1 MANLL
6 TKLFDMFVNILPEN
20 ATRTAKDDPGLTIKT
35 SPMLWPYEIFVL
47 EWERRTLLRDLELLV
62 KRDSR
67 LDRANYVMA
76 NAATRGG
83 ITVTVGG
90 SRNSKIQKAAQGILD
105 KLLKDTKLNAHL
117 PAWARTAL
125 RDGDIFLNI
134 IPEINPDGTTA
145 HITRIKN
152 LPAISM
158 ERLDDMTDSFP
169 DLKRAF
175 LQIDPITRQEIQG
188 FPLWSVNHIRWKY
201 EPGERYGRSQYYSGR
216 PMWKKLQMTEEDM
229 VVRRRTRA
237 VQRRVHIVGNKDNP
251 GNDIELKKYIK
262 DNRLDDPKNS
272 RITADYF
279 INGLGDVRN
288 LEGDAHLDHIKDVEY
303 LLENAMIGTGVP
315 LHILGFGRNVN
326 RDVVEDQK
334 RTYKEDVKGIQD
346 LLEHGDP
353 GTFSG
358 IRAIFNM
365 ALALGGLN
373 PEDVNINIG
382 WAQLDEMTFGEATDT
397 VLKLRAAQ
405 PKPQITAKR
414 GLTILAPFLDFDNE
428 QAIEDELSAIED
440 EIASDKAAQA
450 VEANAVNPEKP
461 SPVNIGKSAVVSAGR
476 ANLDSVRAGKS
487 IKKSN
492 PLWSDKMAKLESD
505 LAGKLKDSFSVIAQ
519 KLATEKFIKNI
530 AHLTGQSAGTEQ
542 VSDRQKRQ
550 AEVQLDELVIN
561 SARVDLELLQD
572 YILGQFNLAWTG
584 EEETLTNTFFS
595 GYLQSIGLAEDMVHK
610 DIRSGVDFNLVS
622 KEVQGVLNDQ
632 VRYRLK
638 GIQETTQ
645 KNLMKVI
652 SEAYENGDNVA
663 GYISRMQDIIDVPEW
678 RLKMIARS
686 EMAYAFNTANL
697 KYQTEAG
704 YTRFKSQAV
713 VDSHSCQF
721 CLEKNGE
728 IFDISDDQP
737 PYHPRCYDKE
747 TEVYTDKGWLKFSK
761 LEGKEKFLSLSPE
774 THEPEWVGSIN
785 SVSYPY
791 EGEMV
796 TLKSNS
802 LDMMVTPNH
811 QMYIGRRRGD
821 KRVTK
826 WEFIDA
832 VKLQDIAE
840 FYINKTC
847 NWVGNQTKYVDIN
860 GLQIEVSQFA
870 KFMGYYLSEGSVIK
884 RSDNCYQISIAQ
896 EKEDN
901 YQKIYED
908 IKDLPVKVNKGQG
921 KFYINS
927 IHLGRYLEQLGQ
939 QHIRYVPDEIKELPR
954 DILKLFID
962 AYTLGDGSVKECNWK
977 EKQFKSISKKIN
989 TCSPRMAADLGEV
1002 ILKMGKYPSFS
1013 LHKVKGNVQEFRNG
1027 AYTINHDMWTVYINN
1042 TKRSVYRRDVDQGI
1056 KIGAEDYRDMVYC
1069 VELEKNHILWV
1080 RRNGKAA
1087 WCGNCRCI
1095 WIPID

>member
-35 SPMLWPYEIFVL
+35 SPLLWPYEIFVL

-90 SRNSKIQKAAQGILD
+90 SRTTKIQKKAQEIID
-105 KLLKDTKLNAHL
+105 KLMKDTKLNAHL
-117 PAWARTAL
+117 PAWARTVL
-125 RDGDIFLNI
+125 RDGDIFLNV
-134 IPEINPDGTTA
+134 IPAMNPDGMSA

-175 LQIDPITRQEIQG
+175 LQIDPITRQEIQA

-237 VQRRVHIVGNKDNP
+237 VQRRVHVVGDKDNP
-251 GNDIELKKYIK
+251 GTDTELKKYIK

-346 LLEHGDP
+346 LLENGDP

-365 ALALGGLN
+365 ALALGGIN
-373 PEDVNINIG
+373 PEEVSINIG
-382 WAQLDEMTFGEATDT
+382 WAQLDELTFGEATDT

-428 QAIEDELSAIED
+428 QAIDDELKAIDE

-461 SPVNIGKSAVVSAGR
+461 SPVAISKSTVASAGR
-476 ANLDSVRAGKS
+476 AALDSKS
-487 IKKSN
+487 GGSNVKKSS
-492 PLWSDKMAKLESD
+492 PLRSDKMAKFESD
-505 LAGKLKDSFSVIAQ
+505 FAGKLKDSFSEIAQ
-519 KLATEKFIKNI
+519 KLTSEKFVKNI

-542 VSDRQKRQ
+542 VSDRQKQ
-550 AEVQLDELVIN
+550 QSEVQLDEKVIN
-561 SARVDLELLQD
+561 IARVDLELLQN
-572 YILGQFNLAWTG
+572 YVLGQFNTAWNF
-584 EEETLTNTFFS
+584 EEKTMSNHFLTS
-595 GYLQSIGLAEDMVHK
+595 YLKSIGLAEETLQK
-610 DIRSGVDFNLVS
+610 DIRESVSFSLVS
-622 KEVQGVLNDQ
+622 KEVQDILKDQ
-632 VRYRLK
+632 IKYRLK
-638 GIQETTQ
+638 GIQATTQ
-645 KNLMKVI
+645 KELMKAI
-652 SEAYENGDNVA
+652 SDAYEDGDNVA
-663 GYISRMQDIIDVPEW
+663 GYTSRMKDVVDVPEW
-678 RLKMIARS
+678 RLNMIART

-697 KYQTEAG
+697 KYQAEAG
-704 YTRFKSQAV
+704 YTRFRSEAV
-713 VDSHSCQF
+713 VDNRTCPI
-721 CLEKNGE
+721 CLSKNGG
-728 IFDISDDQP
+728 IFDLNDEQP
-737 PYHPRCYDKE
+737 PYHP
-747 TEVYTDKGWLKFSK
+747 
-761 LEGKEKFLSLSPE
+761 
-774 THEPEWVGSIN
+774 
-785 SVSYPY
+785 
-791 EGEMV
+791 
-796 TLKSNS
+796 
-802 LDMMVTPNH
+802 
-811 QMYIGRRRGD
+811 
-821 KRVTK
+821 
-826 WEFIDA
+826 
-832 VKLQDIAE
+832 
-840 FYINKTC
+840 
-847 NWVGNQTKYVDIN
+847 
-860 GLQIEVSQFA
+860 
-870 KFMGYYLSEGSVIK
+870 
-884 RSDNCYQISIAQ
+884 
-896 EKEDN
+896 
-901 YQKIYED
+901 
-908 IKDLPVKVNKGQG
+908 
-921 KFYINS
+921 
-927 IHLGRYLEQLGQ
+927 
-939 QHIRYVPDEIKELPR
+939 
-954 DILKLFID
+954 
-962 AYTLGDGSVKECNWK
+962 
-977 EKQFKSISKKIN
+977 
-989 TCSPRMAADLGEV
+989 
-1002 ILKMGKYPSFS
+1002 
-1013 LHKVKGNVQEFRNG
+1013 
-1027 AYTINHDMWTVYINN
+1027 
-1042 TKRSVYRRDVDQGI
+1042 
-1056 KIGAEDYRDMVYC
+1056 
-1069 VELEKNHILWV
+1069 
-1080 RRNGKAA
+1080 
-1087 WCGNCRCI
+1087 NCRCI
-1095 WIPID
+1095 WLPVE